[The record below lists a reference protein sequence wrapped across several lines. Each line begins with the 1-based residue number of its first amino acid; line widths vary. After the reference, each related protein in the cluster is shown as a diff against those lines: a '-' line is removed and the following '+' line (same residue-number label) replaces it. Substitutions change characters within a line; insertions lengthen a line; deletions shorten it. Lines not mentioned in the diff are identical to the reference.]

1 MDRYD
6 RLYDLY
12 AEFDTETL
20 RAYREFVDLFP
31 PLDSR
36 VALDSWDDANA
47 DLAERRGRIER
58 AFGEEGDAL
67 AEVAAIADRES
78 AFTALDLLGKH
89 GRAPNALVLDVDE
102 TLRSAG
108 DTDNEIPRETLHLL
122 TEFAERGVPLVICT
136 GQTLENVKGFL
147 IQGLGN
153 ELVHSGDV
161 SVVYEA
167 GAGVFTPGS
176 GADTKRLLYDGL
188 DDDVRGVV
196 DRVRD
201 GVLTEAP
208 ERVRRGCHLQGNEFN
223 VTLKPNYETG
233 SDDAEAVI
241 DEAMVHLLDLVGV
254 AAGERLDLD
263 DGSAAAR
270 AHYAAEDP
278 EIAGAIDRAGAS
290 AEATVPDAAAALF
303 DRLEVA
309 LYRADAAELAAAEL
323 HKAAGVEASLDV
335 LGVDDPFVCVMG
347 DSKSDLRVMEWAE
360 ETGSGVAAAPEH
372 SSRNVLD
379 HVRATD
385 DLVFAPGAAADVLRT
400 VYAWC
405 ALADMDDTAQAM
417 NDAA

>member
-1 MDRYD
+1 MTLYD
-6 RLYDLY
+6 RLYELY

-36 VALDSWDDANA
+36 VALDRWDEANS
-47 DLAERRGRIER
+47 DLADRRERIER
-58 AFGEEGDAL
+58 AFGDGGSTL
-67 AEVAAIADRES
+67 AEVGAMADRES
-78 AFTALDLLGKH
+78 SFTALDLHGKY

-122 TEFAERGVPLVICT
+122 TEFVERGVPLVICT

-176 GADTKRLLYDGL
+176 GADTKRLLYDDL
-188 DDDVRGVV
+188 AEDVRGVV
-196 DRVRD
+196 DDVRD
-201 GVLTEAP
+201 GVLREAP

-241 DEAMVHLLDLVGV
+241 DEAMVHLLDLVGG

-263 DGSAAAR
+263 GGPAAAR
-270 AHYAAEDP
+270 AYYAADDP
-278 EIAGAIDRAGAS
+278 EIAGAIDRAGAT
-290 AEATVPDAAAALF
+290 ADGDVPDAAATLF

-309 LYRADAAELAAAEL
+309 LYRADAAELAAADL

-347 DSKSDLRVMEWAE
+347 DSKSDLRVMEWADE
-360 ETGSGVAAAPEH
+360 SGAGVAAAPEH

-400 VYAWC
+400 MYAWRC
-405 ALADMDDTAQAM
+405 LADL
-417 NDAA
+417 NGSE

>member
-1 MDRYD
+1 MTLYD
-6 RLYDLY
+6 RLYELY

-31 PLDSR
+31 PLDSH

-47 DLAERRGRIER
+47 DLAERRSRIER
-58 AFGEEGDAL
+58 AFGGDEGDAL

-78 AFTALDLLGKH
+78 AFTALDLHGKY

-176 GADTKRLLYDGL
+176 GADTKRLLYDDL

-201 GVLTEAP
+201 GVLHEAP

-241 DEAMVHLLDLVGV
+241 DEAMVHLLDLVGG
-254 AAGERLDLD
+254 AAGERLDLG
-263 DGSAAAR
+263 DGPAAAR
-270 AHYAAEDP
+270 AYYAAADP

-290 AEATVPDAAAALF
+290 ADADVPEAAASLF

-360 ETGSGVAAAPEH
+360 ETGSGVSAAPEH

-379 HVRATD
+379 HVGSTD
-385 DLVFAPGAAADVLRT
+385 DLVFTPGAAADVLRT
-400 VYAWC
+400 MYAWRC
-405 ALADMDDTAQAM
+405 LANV
-417 NDAA
+417 NDSGR

>member
-1 MDRYD
+1 MTLYD
-6 RLYDLY
+6 RLYELY

-47 DLAERRGRIER
+47 ELADRRERIER
-58 AFGEEGDAL
+58 AFGDGGDTL
-67 AEVAAIADRES
+67 AEVASIADRES
-78 AFTALDLLGKH
+78 SFTALDLHGKY

-108 DTDNEIPRETLHLL
+108 DTDNEIPRVTLHLL

-176 GADTKRLLYDGL
+176 GADTKRLLYDDL
-188 DDDVRGVV
+188 ADDVRGVV
-196 DRVRD
+196 DDVRE
-201 GVLTEAP
+201 GVLREAP

-241 DEAMVHLLDLVGV
+241 DEAMVHLLDLVGDAV
-254 AAGERLDLD
+254 GERVDVD
-263 DGSAAAR
+263 DGPAAAR
-270 AHYAAEDP
+270 AYYADADP
-278 EIAGAIDRAGAS
+278 EIAGALDRAGAD
-290 AEATVPDAAAALF
+290 APEDVPAAAGRLL

-309 LYRADAAELAAAEL
+309 LYRADAAELAAADL

-335 LGVDDPFVCVMG
+335 LGVDDPFVCMMG

-360 ETGSGVAAAPEH
+360 ETDSGVAAAPEH
-372 SSRNVLD
+372 SSGRVLE
-379 HVRATD
+379 HVRSTD
-385 DLVFAPGAAADVLRT
+385 DLVFAPGDAAAVLRT
-400 VYAWC
+400 MYAWRC
-405 ALADMDDTAQAM
+405 LAELNGNSIPQM
-417 NDAA
+417 

>member
-1 MDRYD
+1 MTLYD
-6 RLYDLY
+6 RLYELY

-36 VALDSWDDANA
+36 VALDRWDEANA
-47 DLAERRGRIER
+47 DLTERRDRIER
-58 AFGEEGDAL
+58 AFAGPDGAAL
-67 AEVAAIADRES
+67 AEVAAMADRES
-78 AFTALDLLGKH
+78 AFTALDLHGKH

-122 TEFAERGVPLVICT
+122 TEFAEASGVPLVICT

-176 GADTKRLLYDGL
+176 GADTKRLLYDEL

-201 GVLTEAP
+201 GVLHEAP
-208 ERVRRGCHLQGNEFN
+208 DRVRRGCHLQGNEFN

-254 AAGERLDLD
+254 AAGERLGLD
-263 DGSAAAR
+263 DGPAAAR
-270 AHYAAEDP
+270 AYYADADP
-278 EIAGAIDRAGAS
+278 EIAGAIDRAGA
-290 AEATVPDAAAALF
+290 AADGDVPEAAATLF

-309 LYRADAAELAAAEL
+309 LYRADAAELAAADL

-347 DSKSDLRVMEWAE
+347 DSKSDLRVMEWAAANDA
-360 ETGSGVAAAPEH
+360 GVAAAPEH
-372 SSRNVLD
+372 SSANVLD

-400 VYAWC
+400 MYAWRC
-405 ALADMDDTAQAM
+405 LADL
-417 NDAA
+417 NRDAA

>member
-1 MDRYD
+1 MTLYD
-6 RLYDLY
+6 RLYQLY

-36 VALDSWDDANA
+36 VALDRWDEANG
-47 DLAERRGRIER
+47 DLAERRERIER
-58 AFGEEGDAL
+58 AFAGPDGAAL
-67 AEVAAIADRES
+67 AEVAAMADRES
-78 AFTALDLLGKH
+78 AFTALDLHGKH

-122 TEFAERGVPLVICT
+122 TEFAEELGVPLVICT

-176 GADTKRLLYDGL
+176 GADTKRLLYDDL
-188 DDDVRGVV
+188 NDDVRGVV

-201 GVLTEAP
+201 GVLHEAP

-241 DEAMVHLLDLVGV
+241 DEAMVHLLDLVGE
-254 AAGERLDLD
+254 AAGDRLDLA
-263 DGSAAAR
+263 DGPAAAR
-270 AHYAAEDP
+270 AHYADADP
-278 EIAGAIDRAGAS
+278 EIAGAVERAGAT
-290 AEATVPDAAAALF
+290 ADGDVPAAAAALF

-309 LYRADAAELAAAEL
+309 LYRADAAELAAADL
-323 HKAAGVEASLDV
+323 HKAAGVEASLAV

-347 DSKSDLRVMEWAE
+347 DSKSDLRVMEWAAD
-360 ETGSGVAAAPEH
+360 TDAGVAAAPEH
-372 SSRNVLD
+372 SSASVLD

-400 VYAWC
+400 MYAWRC
-405 ALADMDDTAQAM
+405 LADLDGE
-417 NDAA
+417 